1 MKTQEVARQITPGK
15 KIYTFSKDEVKEI
28 LLKAAL
34 KELNQSEPPLSEY
47 EMRLRVTLNV
57 HEASEYNEWE
67 MALSVLE
74 SIQRQKRK
82 N

>member
-28 LLKAAL
+28 LLKATL

-47 EMRLRVTLNV
+47 EMRLRVTLPLMYMRLVNIT
-57 HEASEYNEWE
+57 NGRW
-67 MALSVLE
+67 LSAY
-74 SIQRQKRK
+74 
-82 N
+82 

>member
-47 EMRLRVTLNV
+47 EMRLRVTLPLMYMRLVNIT
-57 HEASEYNEWE
+57 NGRW
-67 MALSVLE
+67 LSAY
-74 SIQRQKRK
+74 
-82 N
+82 